1 MHVLARVAVPLV
13 AASLLGAC
21 AVAPRSN
28 GGWSSGPSG
37 SSWPAQGGSVSNAVA
52 FGTVTG
58 IEMARDGS
66 RAEPTGSGAV
76 IGGIVGA
83 VAGRAMAGSS
93 TDGYRQ
99 RNVATAL
106 GAAVGAFM
114 GHQVER
120 HQLGTAGG
128 VRVTVALDRGGNIT
142 LDQRDIGDLR
152 VGDRVRIE
160 GDRVLRAG

>member
-1 MHVLARVAVPLV
+1 MHLLARVAVPLV

-21 AVAPRSN
+21 AVSPRSS
-28 GGWSSGPSG
+28 GGWSGSG
-37 SSWPAQGGSVSNAVA
+37 STWPAQGGAVGNVVSY
-52 FGTVTG
+52 GTVTG
-58 IEMARDGS
+58 IEMVRDGN

-83 VAGRAMAGSS
+83 VAGRVMANAS

-99 RNVATAL
+99 RNIATAL

-114 GHQVER
+114 GHQAER
-120 HQLGTAGG
+120 HQLGTAAGA
-128 VRVTVALDRGGNIT
+128 RVTVALDRGGNVT
-142 LDQRDIGDLR
+142 LDQRDAGDLR

>member
-1 MHVLARVAVPLV
+1 MQRIARVAVPLL

-28 GGWSSGPSG
+28 NGGWSQTYPGSG
-37 SSWPAQGGSVSNAVA
+37 SPNYTTS

-58 IEMARDGS
+58 IEMARDGGS
-66 RAEPTGSGAV
+66 AAPTGSGAV

-120 HQLGTAGG
+120 HNQREAAG
-128 VRVTVALDRGGNIT
+128 VRVTIALDRGGNVT
-142 LDQRDIGDLR
+142 LEQRDIGDIR
-152 VGDRVRIE
+152 VGDRVRVE
-160 GDRVLRAG
+160 GDRVMRAG

>member
-21 AVAPRSN
+21 AVAPRSQ
-28 GGWSSGPSG
+28 GGWSGTSPE
-37 SSWPAQGGSVSNAVA
+37 SSWPAQGGSASTAVS

-58 IEMARDGS
+58 IELARDGS
-66 RAEPTGSGAV
+66 RAAPTGSGAV

-83 VAGRAMAGSS
+83 VAGRAMAGST

-99 RNVATAL
+99 RNIATAL

-114 GHQVER
+114 GHQAER
-120 HQLGTAGG
+120 HNLGSSAG
-128 VRVTVALDRGGNIT
+128 VRVTVALDRGGNVT

-160 GDRVLRAG
+160 GDRVMRAG